1 MDEVFMNRIVSMVLH
16 NLFVVPPAWFKLCN
30 YAKHVDKYPE
40 TERWSHIQY
49 ILNRAITGGNVDLT
63 VTGIENIP
71 TEGGF
76 MMYANHQGLFDVLAI
91 AATCPIPLG
100 AVLKKELYNVPFLH
114 QIALCTKS
122 FAMDREDVRQS
133 LTVIQAVTEE
143 VKNGRN
149 YLIFPEG
156 TRSKLGNEMLEFHGG
171 SFRCATKSKC
181 PVVPVALIDSFK
193 VLDEKGSRPVSMQ
206 LHYLPPIPYE
216 EYQTMKPAELADL
229 VKERIGDKIRQCT
242 QGG

>member
-1 MDEVFMNRIVSMVLH
+1 MNRIVSMVLH
-16 NLFVVPPAWFKLCN
+16 NLFAAPPAWFKLCN
-30 YAKHVDKYPE
+30 YAKNVDKYPE
-40 TERWSHIQY
+40 TERWAHIQY

-71 TEGGF
+71 AEGGY

-91 AATCPIPLG
+91 AATCPVPMG
-100 AVLKKELYNVPFLH
+100 AVLKKELYNIPFLH
-114 QIALCTKS
+114 QVALCTKS
-122 FAMDREDVRQS
+122 YSMDREDVRQS
-133 LTVIQAVTEE
+133 LTVIQSVTEE
-143 VKNGRN
+143 VKNGRS

-181 PVVPVALIDSFK
+181 TVIPVALVDSFK
-193 VLDEKGSRPVSMQ
+193 VLDEKGSKPVSMQ

-216 EYQTMKPAELADL
+216 DYQNMKPAELAAL
-229 VKERIGDKIRQCT
+229 VKERIGEKIRECT